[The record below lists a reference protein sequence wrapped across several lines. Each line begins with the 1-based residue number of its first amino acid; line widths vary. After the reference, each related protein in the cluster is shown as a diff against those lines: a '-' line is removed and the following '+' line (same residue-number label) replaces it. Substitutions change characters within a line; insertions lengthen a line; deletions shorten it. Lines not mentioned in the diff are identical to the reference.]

1 VRLNQEADLLL
12 QVAAETFDLAQDR
25 FTSLSHHGRP
35 TLPPPPPPPAGGG
48 AGVPLSS
55 ASSSRSLDHG
65 GTGGHEHA
73 PSGDSN
79 GARATDDD
87 SGTILSTPSLDS
99 LVAQTAVDG
108 GAAPAAEAPAL
119 VAPRA
124 ARALSHGSADGA
136 PGPVLLSVPAQPR
149 SAPRTPPP
157 SSSDALSHAPRVVI
171 DRPGDWVAP
180 LQAAQLP
187 APPPASVERQSYGS
201 LLSWL
206 WSE

>member
-1 VRLNQEADLLL
+1 V
-12 QVAAETFDLAQDR
+12 T
-25 FTSLSHHGRP
+25 
-35 TLPPPPPPPAGGG
+35 
-48 AGVPLSS
+48 LSS
-55 ASSSRSLDHG
+55 ALNSRSLDHG
-65 GTGGHEHA
+65 SAGHEHA

-79 GARATDDD
+79 GTRATDDD

-108 GAAPAAEAPAL
+108 GTAPAAEAPIL

-124 ARALSHGSADGA
+124 ARALSQGSADGV

-157 SSSDALSHAPRVVI
+157 SSDALSHATRVVI
-171 DRPGDWVAP
+171 DRPGDWAAP
-180 LQAAQLP
+180 LP
-187 APPPASVERQSYGS
+187 APPPASMERQSYGS